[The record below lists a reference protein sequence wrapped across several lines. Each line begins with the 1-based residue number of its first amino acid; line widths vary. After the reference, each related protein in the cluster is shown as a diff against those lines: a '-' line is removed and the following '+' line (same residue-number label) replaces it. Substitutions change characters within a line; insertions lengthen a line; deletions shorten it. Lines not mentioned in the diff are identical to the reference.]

1 MNSTSVLSRSLQSP
15 VPAQRQSLVDALR
28 GFALF
33 GILVVNLVAFASPY
47 YGLGIPDPNAQ
58 SPAGQAAAL
67 LIAGLFETKFYL
79 LFSFLFGYS
88 FTLQMESAQRAGASF
103 VPRILRR
110 LLGLWVI
117 GLLHA
122 LFLYHGDI
130 LTTYAV
136 LGLVLL
142 LLRRQPDARLCR
154 WALWLILATAL
165 LWAGIGVLANAD
177 PMTISTADAPARAA
191 AALAAYR
198 GTAATVVAQHLYEFT
213 QVWAVLGLM
222 QAPTALAMF
231 LLGLVAGKRRLLAQV
246 SPQRRLFRRLL
257 LAGVV
262 IGLPGAALYAW
273 TSVKLMGVPEIFGL
287 SLSLLTAPFLTAGY
301 VGGMMLWFDTRR
313 GRMLADLLAPAGRM
327 ALSNYVLQ
335 SLICALIFFAYGWR
349 LMGQV
354 GPLAGL
360 GLAGLI
366 FVAQLAC
373 SRWWLHH
380 FSYGPLEWLLRGFT
394 NLRLSPLQRRQTPG
408 H

>member
-1 MNSTSVLSRSLQSP
+1 MNTPSASL
-15 VPAQRQSLVDALR
+15 PATAERQSLVDALR

-58 SPAGQAAAL
+58 SFASQGAAL

-103 VPRILRR
+103 APRILRR

-122 LFLYHGDI
+122 IFLYHGDI

-136 LGLVLL
+136 LGLLL
-142 LLRRQPDARLCR
+142 LMLRTQRDGRLCQ
-154 WALWLILATAL
+154 WALWLIVATAL
-165 LWAGIGVLANAD
+165 LWAGIGVLASLDPAAIDTGNAKV
-177 PMTISTADAPARAA
+177 RAA

-198 GTAATVVAQHLYEFT
+198 GTPATVVAQHLYEFT

-246 SPQRRLFRRLL
+246 EGYRQWFGRLL
-257 LAGVV
+257 LTGLV
-262 IGLPGAALYAW
+262 IGLPGAAWYAW
-273 TSVKLMGVPEIFGL
+273 ASVRLMGVPEIFGL
-287 SLSLLTAPFLTAGY
+287 SLSLLTAPFLTAAY
-301 VGGMMLWFDTRR
+301 VGGMMLLFDTRA
-313 GRMLADLLAPAGRM
+313 GRILADLLAPAGRM

-335 SLICALIFFAYGWR
+335 SLICSLVFFAYGWR
-349 LMGQV
+349 MMGQV
-354 GPLAGL
+354 TPWAGL
-360 GLAGLI
+360 LLAAAI
-366 FVAQLAC
+366 FSVQLLV

-380 FSYGPLEWLLRGFT
+380 FSYGPLEWLLRAFT
-394 NLRLSPLQRRQTPG
+394 NLRISPLQRRRQSAG
-408 H
+408 N